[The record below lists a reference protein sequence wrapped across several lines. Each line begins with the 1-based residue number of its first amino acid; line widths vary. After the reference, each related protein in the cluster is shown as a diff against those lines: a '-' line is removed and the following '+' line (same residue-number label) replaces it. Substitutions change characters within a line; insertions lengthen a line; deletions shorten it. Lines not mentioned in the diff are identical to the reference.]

1 MAFLF
6 TKLPAEITIL
16 LFGGLGLCVGR
27 LIVGYADR
35 FRREI
40 LSVDVAASLP
50 PHHGNRLLRA
60 LPVIGSLLRDGSPHR
75 LSRQHALLVE
85 LATGTFFAMY
95 VAAMLLLDCQR
106 VEMVT
111 PSETWRYGRV
121 FYHLILISLLIA
133 ATTTDLVDYLIPD
146 EISLVGVIVAVI
158 GAGISG
164 DLQMVHLWFDWN
176 QAGMIVDGQIQYGA
190 YIPQWIQ
197 NHHHWHGL
205 AWSVTGLVVG
215 AGIIWLMRLVSSLL
229 LGREAVGFGDVTLMA
244 MVGSFIGWQPVC
256 FVVLLA
262 PLCGIVAGLAVKLL
276 SGRTFIAFGPYL
288 CVSTFL
294 VLCSWQW
301 LWKPVRDIFGHVP
314 SLAMLAA
321 VSLGGLTLL
330 LILLRLYRAIPV
342 ESRRKDGTSP
352 PEELS

>member
-27 LIVGYADR
+27 LIVAYADR
-35 FRREI
+35 FCRE
-40 LSVDVAASLP
+40 LLAEPLT
-50 PHHGNRLLRA
+50 PHNGNRLLSA
-60 LPVIGSLLRDGSPHR
+60 LPVIGSLRRHAAPHR
-75 LSRQHALLVE
+75 LSRRHVLLLEFGTALL
-85 LATGTFFAMY
+85 FALY
-95 VAAMLLLDCQR
+95 VAAVLLNGQQ

-121 FYHLILISLLIA
+121 FYHLVLISLLIA
-133 ATTTDLVDYLIPD
+133 ATTTDLIDYLIPD
-146 EISLVGVIVAVI
+146 EIPLVGVVVAVI

-176 QAGMIVDGQIQYGA
+176 QDGLLVDRQIQHGA
-190 YIPQWIQ
+190 HIPAWIKA
-197 NHHHWHGL
+197 HHHWHGL

-215 AGIIWLMRLVSSLL
+215 AGIIWLMRGVSSLL

-262 PLCGIVAGLAVKLL
+262 PLCGVVAGLAVKLF

-288 CVSTFL
+288 CLSTFL
-294 VLCSWQW
+294 VLCSWRW
-301 LWKPVRDIFGHVP
+301 LWEPARDIFGHVP
-314 SLAMLAA
+314 SLALLAA
-321 VSLGGLTLL
+321 VSVGGLILL
-330 LILLRLYRAIPV
+330 LILLRLYRAIPI

-352 PEELS
+352 PDPPS